1 MNELLKREIQHRR
14 EWLTKN
20 YGVKCLDYEQSCV
33 LCRLWKN
40 QEEFEIIIDVDY
52 FNPLDYEQTK

>member
-1 MNELLKREIQHRR
+1 MNDELNKEIHGRR
-14 EWLTKN
+14 KWLTEN
-20 YGVKCLDYEQSCV
+20 YGVKCLDYEQGCV